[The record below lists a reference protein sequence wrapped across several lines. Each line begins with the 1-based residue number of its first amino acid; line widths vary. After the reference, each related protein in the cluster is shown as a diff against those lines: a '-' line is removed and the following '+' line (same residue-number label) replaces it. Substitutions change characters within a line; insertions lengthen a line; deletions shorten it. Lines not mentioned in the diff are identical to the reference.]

1 MSISTGDKVSW
12 NSSGGTARGIV
23 RQIVRDGNVPNI
35 PVKVTGSKEEPAAR
49 IEIVDDEGKPTGE
62 MVGHKLSTLRKSAVD
77 VVKARYANDIFT
89 TEMEARARSMDLGLN
104 GATHVHEYD
113 GQAVYMPGESHRA
126 YLEFYRASE
135 GMEVAEGPESERM
148 DPTEALRAVVAEIM
162 QKADYQGEEVTLN
175 KPFRLPSGSSK
186 KFGVY
191 VKDGD
196 KTKKV
201 TFGSPDMEIRRD
213 DPDARRNFRARH
225 NCDTATDKTSARYW
239 SCRMWEED
247 MTVSEMTKVDT
258 GDRVSWNSSGG
269 TARGI
274 VRQIVRDGTVP
285 DIPVKVTGTKEEPA
299 ARIEIVDDEGKPT
312 GEMVGHKLDTL
323 RKADNQADITGKI
336 LKTDEEQRMVW
347 GWASVVTE
355 KGEPVVDRQGDVI
368 EPETL
373 VKAVGKFMEHVRVGK
388 QMHNGDQI
396 GVVVHSIPIT
406 KEIGDSLGIQSDR
419 EGWIVAFK
427 VYDDDVWSKVKSG
440 ELAAFSIGGRAVK
453 EDYNG

>member
-62 MVGHKLSTLRKSAVD
+62 MVGHKLSTLRKNYTVN
-77 VVKARYANDIFT
+77 KAKYANDIFT
-89 TEMEARARSMDLGLN
+89 TEMEARARSMDLGLE
-104 GATHVHEYD
+104 GDIHVHEYD
-113 GQAVYMPGESHRA
+113 GQAVYMPGESHRE
-126 YLEFYRASE
+126 YLERYEELS
-135 GMEVAEGPESERM
+135 GMEGAEEEEDERM

-175 KPFRLPSGSSK
+175 KPLRLPSGSSK

-213 DPDARRNFRARH
+213 DPDARANFRARH

-239 SCRMWEED
+239 SCRLWEAD
-247 MTVSEMTKVDT
+247 MTVSEMTKIDT

-396 GVVVHSIPIT
+396 GVVVHSIPI
-406 KEIGDSLGIQSDR
+406 
-419 EGWIVAFK
+419 
-427 VYDDDVWSKVKSG
+427 
-440 ELAAFSIGGRAVK
+440 
-453 EDYNG
+453 